1 MEKIGRIKMGKKTQE
16 KNFDVKIEEK
26 DSVKILNLNGYL
38 DAYTAIKFEELL
50 SEIIKSGSYKIVVN
64 MKNLS
69 YISSAGFGV
78 FMAFIDEVRKGG
90 GDIKFSCLPKKIDE
104 IFELLGFKHIFESFK
119 DDDSA
124 IKSFEKGKR
133 GDVSRGKKK

>member
-1 MEKIGRIKMGKKTQE
+1 MEKITGEIKMGKKTTE
-16 KNFDVKIEEK
+16 KNFEVKVEERN
-26 DSVKILNLNGYL
+26 SVKILNLKGFL
-38 DAYTAIKFEELL
+38 DAYTSLKFEELMN
-50 SEIIKSGSYKIVVN
+50 EIIKSGSYKIVVN

-78 FMAFIDEVRKGG
+78 FMAFIDEVRKNN

-104 IFELLGFKHIFESFK
+104 IFELLGFKHIFETFK

-124 IKSFEKGKR
+124 IKSFERAEGKNVCKR
-133 GDVSRGKKK
+133 KK